1 MFRIH
6 SLKMWSLFIVAI
18 VALNTCRIAKAQQH
32 VFKVQIVADDMC
44 CKGCAQ
50 KVAAQLY
57 AAPGVTSVQ
66 ADVPN
71 RLVTVTAKPSP
82 KLTVERLWQAV
93 ERGKGGP
100 SKLIAPQATY
110 VLLSAESLPPE
121 ERLGLNRYSLRA
133 EAIQDKESAQ
143 LIANRLYA
151 IQGVQ
156 NVTVDIDQR
165 KLSFESTDGAV
176 LSPWAIATA
185 AEQVHGKPTAVAGPY
200 GVLVIERSE
209 TADPATAAKPS
220 YSQHQGDVR

>member
-1 MFRIH
+1 MIRIQP
-6 SLKMWSLFIVAI
+6 LKMCSLLVVAI
-18 VALNTCRIAKAQQH
+18 VALNNCRIAKAQQP

-110 VLLSAESLPPE
+110 VLFSAESLPPE
-121 ERLGLNRYSLRA
+121 ERLDQGRYSLKA
-133 EAIQDKESAQ
+133 EAIHNKESAQ

-151 IQGVQ
+151 IQGVR
-156 NVTVDIDQR
+156 NVTVDIDER
-165 KLSFESTDGAV
+165 KLSFQSTDGAV
-176 LSPWAIATA
+176 LSPWTIATA
-185 AEQVHGKPTAVAGPY
+185 AEQVQGRPTAVAGPY

-209 TADPATAAKPS
+209 GADPATAANPS
-220 YSQHQGDVR
+220 YSQHQGEVR